1 MLMRDNGR
9 NRWRALASALLVV
22 VGGVGLAQAQ
32 LQPQPQGKQ
41 DAPVVVDGIVRE
53 VYKSPRQTN
62 TDYVVQIEVQGA
74 QLGKAPQERLRLGIP
89 VPGDDVYVHVFQPRE
104 GAPRNAAAG
113 GHRAI
118 PTEGSTIRAYLYPR
132 AQGGW
137 GGAYPDWFD
146 ANNNIRAAAEEV
158 EPAAAEV
165 AANAPNAGA
174 GAGMTVEGLPKFFA
188 LLGIEGQLVN
198 AGGKLALQATDVVAN
213 SPAALAGV
221 EPKDVILEVNGTP
234 LNDVNKLIESIQKG
248 GEILKLGVLDSRTG
262 KVLPVELNL
271 ARAAVPP
278 QGRPPLE
285 NIPNLPP
292 VGGAAGGADSGP
304 RDLGIDA
311 ETVQL
316 GLRQA
321 LRVTNVAPGSL
332 AQKAGIEAGDVIV
345 DADGLPVSSPTSL
358 MRALNEATGSL
369 TLTIRDVKSGK
380 NTPIEIPVGGAAPAA
395 PANAPVQPK
404 VPGIG
409 LVADP
414 IFVGGRVALKVT
426 EVQPGSPAAKAGFE
440 PGDVIAAVNDR
451 SVDSV
456 DQIVAVAKKMGPKL
470 KVTVLDIRTRKPSV
484 VDFDLSGR

>member
-158 EPAAAEV
+158 
-165 AANAPNAGA
+165 
-174 GAGMTVEGLPKFFA
+174 
-188 LLGIEGQLVN
+188 
-198 AGGKLALQATDVVAN
+198 
-213 SPAALAGV
+213 
-221 EPKDVILEVNGTP
+221 
-234 LNDVNKLIESIQKG
+234 
-248 GEILKLGVLDSRTG
+248 
-262 KVLPVELNL
+262 
-271 ARAAVPP
+271 
-278 QGRPPLE
+278 
-285 NIPNLPP
+285 
-292 VGGAAGGADSGP
+292 
-304 RDLGIDA
+304 
-311 ETVQL
+311 
-316 GLRQA
+316 
-321 LRVTNVAPGSL
+321 
-332 AQKAGIEAGDVIV
+332 
-345 DADGLPVSSPTSL
+345 
-358 MRALNEATGSL
+358 
-369 TLTIRDVKSGK
+369 
-380 NTPIEIPVGGAAPAA
+380 
-395 PANAPVQPK
+395 
-404 VPGIG
+404 
-409 LVADP
+409 
-414 IFVGGRVALKVT
+414 
-426 EVQPGSPAAKAGFE
+426 
-440 PGDVIAAVNDR
+440 
-451 SVDSV
+451 
-456 DQIVAVAKKMGPKL
+456 
-470 KVTVLDIRTRKPSV
+470 
-484 VDFDLSGR
+484 